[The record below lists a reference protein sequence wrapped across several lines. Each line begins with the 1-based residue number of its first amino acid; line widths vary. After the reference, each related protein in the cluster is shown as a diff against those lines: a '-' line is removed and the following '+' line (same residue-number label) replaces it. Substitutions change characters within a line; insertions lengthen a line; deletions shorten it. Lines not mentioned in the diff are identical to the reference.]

1 MVTGF
6 NHSGFVVKDLEA
18 MLAFYRDALGLTIVR
33 EADSIAPPEGNH
45 TGIPGAHRTLIFV
58 GTPEGEH
65 VLELVYFI
73 DPQSE
78 DVGRPD
84 RHQLGASHI
93 CFNVSDLASLHKK
106 LSALGIEFITDP
118 IFNTSDDGTI
128 HGICYCKDP
137 EGNFVELIQ

>member
-33 EADSIAPPEGNH
+33 EAASVAPPEGNH

-58 GTPEGEH
+58 GKPEGEH

-106 LSALGIEFITDP
+106 L
-118 IFNTSDDGTI
+118 
-128 HGICYCKDP
+128 
-137 EGNFVELIQ
+137 